1 MTRVSLITLVFVF
14 AGCLDWGVQEPG
26 VDGDADSDGDVD
38 TDVDPDSAGDAD
50 AASDADLDVDE
61 DVDED
66 NGGGGDADGD
76 IDGGTD
82 ADADHLRDA
91 DDVADADEDED
102 TEMAVD
108 ADVDL
113 DVERDTDVENDSE
126 CIHPEVVESCA
137 GGWCSIPAGC
147 FMMGS
152 PDDEFGRES
161 IGMREPQHEVSLT
174 RDFEIQSTE
183 VTQEQFEAVM
193 GYNPS
198 HFASCPACPVEM
210 VNWHEAAAF
219 CNTLSTTAGLS
230 RCYECWGGS
239 DEVNCTPTARYANP
253 YDCPGYRLPTE
264 AEWEYAVRSGDTMA
278 TYNGELDVSGC
289 VPSPVLAPIA
299 WYCGNSDSTPHP
311 VGDLDPNAWGLYDM
325 LGSVFEWCHD
335 WYRAYP
341 SGSLTDPWGP
351 LTGSERI
358 LRGGSWRYHAQRV
371 RAADR
376 GRGTS
381 VHAGWDHIGFR
392 PARTMP

>member
-1 MTRVSLITLVFVF
+1 MPIPVDPSYLHVQDVNNDGRPEILAIEAQVMVLDYIRLTRLSV
-14 AGCLDWGVQEPG
+14 LDWDGNLLWQVGEPLESKYK
-26 VDGDADSDGDVD
+26 VHGDV
-38 TDVDPDSAGDAD
+38 AFNIA
-50 AASDADLDVDE
+50 
-61 DVDED
+61 
-66 NGGGGDADGD
+66 D
-76 IDGGTD
+76 IDGDGQ
-82 ADADHLRDA
+82 
-91 DDVADADEDED
+91 
-102 TEMAVD
+102 TEILV
-108 ADVDL
+108 
-113 DVERDTDVENDSE
+113 
-126 CIHPEVVESCA
+126 
-137 GGWCSIPAGC
+137 
-147 FMMGS
+147 
-152 PDDEFGRES
+152 
-161 IGMREPQHEVSLT
+161 T